1 MDIIKNRFTG
11 EILCGGLSLKVV
23 LENNKKWRNNEEGG
37 KRADLAGAN
46 LAGANLAG
54 ADLAGAYLARA
65 DLAGANLAG
74 ADLAGAYLAGA
85 YLAGAMGLK
94 KQPAQTIILPEG
106 DLIVYKKIK
115 EGVVKLKIPA
125 DAKRSNAT
133 GRKCRAEYAEVLELP
148 PKTKVGHSTYDVN
161 FIYKVGDVVKPHVW
175 CDDWSQE
182 CDGGIHFF
190 ITRKEAENY

>member
-46 LAGANLAG
+46 
-54 ADLAGAYLARA
+54 
-65 DLAGANLAG
+65 LAGANLAG